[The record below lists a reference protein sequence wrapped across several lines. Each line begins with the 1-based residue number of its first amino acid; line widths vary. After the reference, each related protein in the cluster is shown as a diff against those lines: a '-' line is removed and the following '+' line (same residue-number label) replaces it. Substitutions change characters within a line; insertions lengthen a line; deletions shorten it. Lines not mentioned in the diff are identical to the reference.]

1 MHACYHGASHRLCAI
16 LFPFTWQHVYIPILP
31 ARLLDILQA
40 RHVTPH
46 LSPHLPHILSPRLL
60 DILQAPVPFLMG
72 IDEEVLALAERQ
84 NLIPNEVVQVDLDQ
98 NAIMCGG
105 ATNTRATR
113 TTTCRRLPPC
123 SPLTLPSSSGA
134 TATSPRRCTCP
145 SGSTTSCT
153 RRSPRS
159 AAV

>member
-1 MHACYHGASHRLCAI
+1 MLTRLRLCAI

-31 ARLLDILQA
+31 A
-40 RHVTPH
+40 
-46 LSPHLPHILSPRLL
+46 RLL

-98 NAIMCGG
+98 NAIMCDGG
-105 ATNTRATR
+105 TKPRATPHHS
-113 TTTCRRLPPC
+113 PP
-123 SPLTLPSSSGA
+123 PALLTAHHSSSSGA
-134 TATSPRRCTCP
+134 TATSPPRCTCP

-153 RRSPRS
+153 KRSLPS
-159 AAV
+159 AAA

>member
-1 MHACYHGASHRLCAI
+1 MHACYHGASLRLCAI

-46 LSPHLPHILSPRLL
+46 LSPHIPHILSPRLL

-98 NAIMCGG
+98 NAIMCDGDTKPRAATHHHHHHHHHHPAQGFDRRYLRGCPPHHSGG
-105 ATNTRATR
+105 VLR
-113 TTTCRRLPPC
+113 T
-123 SPLTLPSSSGA
+123 
-134 TATSPRRCTCP
+134 
-145 SGSTTSCT
+145 
-153 RRSPRS
+153 
-159 AAV
+159 

>member
-1 MHACYHGASHRLCAI
+1 MLTRLRLCAI

-31 ARLLDILQA
+31 A
-40 RHVTPH
+40 
-46 LSPHLPHILSPRLL
+46 RLL

-105 ATNTRATR
+105 ATKPRAAAHHRPPAVGRGSGEAARRGRREEPRQSSASAATR
-113 TTTCRRLPPC
+113 GTCR
-123 SPLTLPSSSGA
+123 
-134 TATSPRRCTCP
+134 
-145 SGSTTSCT
+145 
-153 RRSPRS
+153 
-159 AAV
+159 

>member
-1 MHACYHGASHRLCAI
+1 MHACYHGASRRLCAI

-31 ARLLDILQA
+31 A
-40 RHVTPH
+40 
-46 LSPHLPHILSPRLL
+46 RLL

-98 NAIMCGG
+98 NAIMCDG
-105 ATNTRATR
+105 ATKPRVPHHR
-113 TTTCRRLPPC
+113 PPR
-123 SPLTLPSSSGA
+123 SPLTAIPSSSGA
-134 TATSPRRCTCP
+134 TETSPPRCTCP

-153 RRSPRS
+153 KPSLPS
-159 AAV
+159 AAA